1 MENFIRKYYP
11 HAVEGK
17 ELTKTCVD
25 KMVEEYHFDLE
36 KTLMAASVC
45 SDEIIRSATNFREY
59 MGIRYPFH
67 LGGLAGVPFTGLT
80 GFKAFASHI
89 PDDGSAI
96 IIFGPHIGVSRL
108 GEVGLMQRHGQR
120 EKTSCCGALGAAL
133 RAVENNTAPSAD
145 RDLDYQLWRIE
156 REIGEN
162 HRDVT
167 QHEQPLVAVTDAVY
181 EWIYT
186 TLKKMVTSSEG
197 ETRHFRL
204 ALIGGVIINTDFDLP
219 DWFDLRCFEIIE
231 GGSSKELII

>member
-11 HAVEGK
+11 EALEGK
-17 ELTKTCVD
+17 ELTKICVD
-25 KMVEEYHFDLE
+25 KIVEEYHFDLD
-36 KTLMAASVC
+36 KTLMATSVC

-59 MGIRYPFH
+59 MGISYPFQ

-96 IIFGPHIGVSRL
+96 ILFGPHIGVSRQ
-108 GEVGLMQRHGQR
+108 GEVGLMQRHGQL
-120 EKTSCCGALGAAL
+120 EKTSCCGALEAAL
-133 RAVENNTAPSAD
+133 QSVKTHSAPTAD

-162 HRDVT
+162 NSDILNHD
-167 QHEQPLVAVTDAVY
+167 QPLVAVTDAVY
-181 EWIYT
+181 EWIYR
-186 TLKKMVTSSEG
+186 TLKKMVTTSEDV
-197 ETRHFRL
+197 TRHFRI
-204 ALIGGVIINTDFDLP
+204 ALIGGIIINTDFDLP